1 MQLHPRRTTLVA
13 NLKGAVVLVGISVTS
28 GFASGASRPSG
39 SESLP
44 ERAIGTRQQA
54 TVSGVV
60 FLDQNGNGARDDGE
74 PGVPDVVV
82 SDQVDAV
89 LSGADGS
96 YRLENSRGF
105 GVVFVSL
112 PNGYRSVGPFWHGV
126 AGDRRVDF
134 PLASV
139 PPADEFTFLHASDTH
154 ISEESLPRTRGL
166 RGIVEGRRPA
176 FVLVTGDLVRD
187 ALRVPEQEARS
198 YYDLYTRETAE
209 FPAPVWSVPGNHE
222 NFGIE
227 RHRSLVST
235 DHPLYGKGMYRHYL
249 GPNYYSFSYGGVH
262 FVGLDT
268 VDYEDLWY
276 YGHID
281 ETQLAWLERDLSFV
295 PPGTTVVTFNHI
307 PFYSSTESRRGFVD
321 TPTSTSLIKI
331 NGALQYRHTV
341 SNAADVLALLR
352 SREHTLALGGHIHL
366 RETLEFEM
374 QGTKTRFHQSA
385 AVVGPVPGSA
395 SRVISGV
402 TLYRV
407 HDGKVDDGEFIPLDG
422 AAPPVN

>member
-1 MQLHPRRTTLVA
+1 MQLHMRRPTLVA
-13 NLKGAVVLVGISVTS
+13 NLGGVGVLVGLGVTS
-28 GFASGASRPSG
+28 GFTAGVSRPSG
-39 SESLP
+39 RESGP
-44 ERAIGTRQQA
+44 APVIGARQEA
-54 TVSGVV
+54 VVSGVV
-60 FLDQNGNGARDDGE
+60 FLDQNGNGVRDERE

-89 LSGADGS
+89 LSGADGG
-96 YRLENSRGF
+96 YRLESSRGF

-112 PNGYRSVGPFWHGV
+112 PSGYGSVGPFWQGV
-126 AGDRRVDF
+126 PGDRRVDF

-139 PPADEFTFLHASDTH
+139 PPADQFTFLHASDTH
-154 ISEESLPRTRGL
+154 ISEESLPRTRRL

-198 YYDLYTRETAE
+198 YYDLYVQETAA
-209 FPAPVWSVPGNHE
+209 FPVPVWSVPGNHE

-227 RHRSLVST
+227 RHRSLVSA

-249 GPNYYSFSYGGVH
+249 GPNYYSFNYGGVH

-281 ETQLAWLERDLSFV
+281 ETQLAWLERDLSVV

-307 PFYSSTESRRGFVD
+307 PFYSSTEARRGFVD

-352 SREHTLALGGHIHL
+352 RREHTLALGGHIHL
-366 RETLEFEM
+366 RETLEFEL

-395 SRVISGV
+395 SPVISGV
-402 TLYRV
+402 TFYRV
-407 HDGKVDDGEFIPLDG
+407 RDGKVDDGEFIPLDK
-422 AAPPVN
+422 AALPAN